1 MNPELLRLVTPPD
14 PEFVLQIPEG
24 SAEHFFAEIAAIPP
38 EKWVSWR
45 RHKVEQGETLS
56 SIAKQYRV
64 STAEVAD
71 ANDLAVGAPLEEGQK
86 LIIPAAARTEASSG
100 KLIRYR
106 VRRTDTIA
114 TIADEFDVT
123 TAELRKWN
131 HLKADHVVRGTSLR
145 IYPGGMTPGPG
156 QQQAASNKT
165 KTTVPAPVV
174 VRQTNTTRKP
184 PIMEARANN
193 SVVHRVK
200 QGETLWSIARAYQT
214 TVEAIQA
221 GNRYLFSRPLQVGD
235 TLTILQAH

>member
-1 MNPELLRLVTPPD
+1 
-14 PEFVLQIPEG
+14 
-24 SAEHFFAEIAAIPP
+24 
-38 EKWVSWR
+38 
-45 RHKVEQGETLS
+45 
-56 SIAKQYRV
+56 
-64 STAEVAD
+64 
-71 ANDLAVGAPLEEGQK
+71 
-86 LIIPAAARTEASSG
+86 LIIPASARAETSTG

-131 HLKADHVVRGTSLR
+131 HIKSDHVVRGTSLR
-145 IYPGGMTPGPG
+145 IYPGGMTPVPG
-156 QQQAASNKT
+156 QQQEASNKV
-165 KTTVPAPVV
+165 KPALASEMPVAAHASATTV
-174 VRQTNTTRKP
+174 RT
-184 PIMEARANN
+184 PIMEARSSNA

>member
-1 MNPELLRLVTPPD
+1 L
-14 PEFVLQIPEG
+14 PEG
-24 SAEHFFAEIAAIPP
+24 TAERFFGQIAAIQQ

-64 STAEVAD
+64 SPGEVAD
-71 ANDLAVGAPLEEGQK
+71 ANELATGAPLEEGQK
-86 LIIPAAARTEASSG
+86 LIIPAAARSEASTG

-123 TAELRKWN
+123 PAELRKWN
-131 HLKADHVVRGTSLR
+131 HLRADHVARGVSLR
-145 IYPGGMTPGPG
+145 IYPGGMTPAPP
-156 QQQAASNKT
+156 QQQAKT
-165 KTTVPAPVV
+165 KETLISADVAQRNGAAKKNLPV
-174 VRQTNTTRKP
+174 
-184 PIMEARANN
+184 IEARPT
-193 SVVHRVK
+193 STVMHRVK
-200 QGETLWSIARAYQT
+200 PGETLWSIARAYQT

-235 TLTILQAH
+235 TLTILPTR